1 MANTIFQH
9 KRSGT
14 PSNVPS
20 TLELGEI
27 AINYADGLIF
37 YKNTTG
43 QIVSISGS
51 GGGNQFGTVNAN
63 GTLVVA
69 DTPGDVLNLV
79 AGTNVTFSVDAVND
93 IITINATGGDIS
105 PAFNAANASF
115 ANGNTNFGTTI
126 ASFAAANASFANGN
140 TNFAVLQVVS
150 GVANNGWLQANT
162 ARNLANSALPNTS
175 GVTFAG
181 NLTITGNVGIGTAQT
196 SIYRLQVLGDFAAN
210 TKSFLIDHPTRDGMK
225 LRYGSLEGPENGVYV
240 RGKSCSNT
248 IELPDYWI
256 GLVHEDSITVQ
267 LTPYGHQQNLY
278 VWRISNNTIYVEG
291 HGNMSYYYTVFGE
304 RKDTNKLVVEF

>member
-20 TLELGEI
+20 TLELGEL

-51 GGGNQFGTVNAN
+51 GGNQFGTVNAN

-105 PAFNAANASF
+105 PAFN
-115 ANGNTNFGTTI
+115 
-126 ASFAAANASFANGN
+126 AANASFANGN

>member
-20 TLELGEI
+20 TLELGEL

-105 PAFNAANASF
+105 PAFN
-115 ANGNTNFGTTI
+115 
-126 ASFAAANASFANGN
+126 AANASFANGN

>member
-20 TLELGEI
+20 TLELGEL

-51 GGGNQFGTVNAN
+51 GGGNQFGTINAN

-105 PAFNAANASF
+105 PAFN
-115 ANGNTNFGTTI
+115 
-126 ASFAAANASFANGN
+126 AANASFANGN